1 MDALKSFTYSS
12 GGSSSSAAYQANWV
26 DITEEFRDASKELK
40 LGELVHD
47 ELFGLY
53 DAMAAIELMD
63 PKMDAGMLCN
73 KSKKVLPFEELVA
86 RGRLKVDGF
95 TPAELIGI
103 LDETFSCLVTWL
115 DGHSLAQTVFTNLY
129 LHNPALVADRSL
141 RAFALVTLKLV
152 ETIKEFVHQAAVY
165 EDEDFQPKTY
175 NFSLAG
181 GVTVPKV
188 LTAIKAAEEE
198 LARRLKKE
206 DDGEEDNKE
215 QQALLVR
222 LSFTR
227 HFFLFMNC
235 FRKQVGGGRDRES
248 NQQHPNHHHHHH
260 HNSSSPT
267 QSSPQSLK
275 DFLATA
281 RQHLATCETLLK
293 QWALT
298 TELGVQPSTTTATE
312 EPKTTEEQNNNN
324 NNSNS
329 SSTTTDY
336 PTILGFEPLINQR
349 LLPPSF
355 PRYTQIR
362 GRAETVAY
370 LGGFLSRLR
379 RLLTI
384 ADGGGGGEQGIGSG
398 RKGNAQVHFSGAR
411 LTAQLRFL
419 DDFSKLT
426 PSCVVSRS
434 MLQLFFLA
442 YPSSSSSSS
451 SSSAASCSFSPITSG
466 PLLLGLLP
474 LVTAIKE
481 SCRAFIRP
489 PVLCCRLPS
498 PEEEQQQQHQEPLEL
513 PGVDAQTREIV
524 EGFFARALIPFKS
537 VLQTYGNNRARQRE
551 KLALVLKD
559 FGTLIEE
566 SVTLDRYLG
575 VRLQHPG
582 PFVFLQYWVFY
593 HKLTLMSQYL
603 LSGFEL
609 ELYSRHEYA
618 YIFHELEKIWN
629 NVAMLLSQAEQ
640 ISLQSEAF
648 TKNAALNA
656 SSSTGNNS
664 SSKANRKNKSSKNS
678 SRHHHQQNQQPTSP
692 EVVHDREILYYKG
705 ISHLAAAYHHLCV
718 AFTLDGRIS
727 RPTAGL
733 NTERIRY
740 QHRFEPVV
748 QFEGAGGLL
757 SYDRYLDRLREVKEG
772 VEEVADKDELEGLAK
787 VTARLYLQATDQLLK
802 ARTHFE
808 ALVSRDVGG
817 GGGDGV
823 LLEEVQS
830 CIKVAKTNTV
840 VINLLRSGHNTRAKP
855 EFAFTESS
863 HFPIIKFS
871 KS

>member
-26 DITEEFRDASKELK
+26 DITEEFRDASKGEQTENIELKHPDGNNIIRFPPPKTELK

-188 LTAIKAAEEE
+188 LAAIKAAEEE

-248 NQQHPNHHHHHH
+248 NQQHPNHHNHHHH

-281 RQHLATCETLLK
+281 RQHLSTCETLLK

-324 NNSNS
+324 NNNNS
-329 SSTTTDY
+329 TSSTTTDY

-384 ADGGGGGEQGIGSG
+384 ADGGELEVGSG
-398 RKGNAQVHFSGAR
+398 RKGNAPIHFTGAR

-451 SSSAASCSFSPITSG
+451 SASASASCSFSPITSS

-498 PEEEQQQQHQEPLEL
+498 PEEEQQQQQQQQQEPLEL

-648 TKNAALNA
+648 TSESN
-656 SSSTGNNS
+656 
-664 SSKANRKNKSSKNS
+664 
-678 SRHHHQQNQQPTSP
+678 
-692 EVVHDREILYYKG
+692 
-705 ISHLAAAYHHLCV
+705 C
-718 AFTLDGRIS
+718 
-727 RPTAGL
+727 
-733 NTERIRY
+733 
-740 QHRFEPVV
+740 
-748 QFEGAGGLL
+748 LL
-757 SYDRYLDRLREVKEG
+757 I
-772 VEEVADKDELEGLAK
+772 
-787 VTARLYLQATDQLLK
+787 
-802 ARTHFE
+802 F
-808 ALVSRDVGG
+808 
-817 GGGDGV
+817 
-823 LLEEVQS
+823 
-830 CIKVAKTNTV
+830 KT
-840 VINLLRSGHNTRAKP
+840 
-855 EFAFTESS
+855 
-863 HFPIIKFS
+863 
-871 KS
+871 

>member
-1 MDALKSFTYSS
+1 M
-12 GGSSSSAAYQANWV
+12 
-26 DITEEFRDASKELK
+26 
-40 LGELVHD
+40 HD

-188 LTAIKAAEEE
+188 LAAIKAAEEE

-248 NQQHPNHHHHHH
+248 NQQHPNHHNHHH

-298 TELGVQPSTTTATE
+298 TELGVQPTTTTTTSTTTATE

-324 NNSNS
+324 NNNS
-329 SSTTTDY
+329 TSSTTDY

-384 ADGGGGGEQGIGSG
+384 ADGGGGEGVGSG
-398 RKGNAQVHFSGAR
+398 RKGTLVFTGAR

-451 SSSAASCSFSPITSG
+451 SSSCSFSPITSS

-489 PVLCCRLPS
+489 PVLCCLPS
-498 PEEEQQQQHQEPLEL
+498 PEEDQQQHQEPLEL

-648 TKNAALNA
+648 T
-656 SSSTGNNS
+656 
-664 SSKANRKNKSSKNS
+664 SKW
-678 SRHHHQQNQQPTSP
+678 
-692 EVVHDREILYYKG
+692 
-705 ISHLAAAYHHLCV
+705 C
-718 AFTLDGRIS
+718 
-727 RPTAGL
+727 
-733 NTERIRY
+733 
-740 QHRFEPVV
+740 
-748 QFEGAGGLL
+748 
-757 SYDRYLDRLREVKEG
+757 
-772 VEEVADKDELEGLAK
+772 
-787 VTARLYLQATDQLLK
+787 
-802 ARTHFE
+802 
-808 ALVSRDVGG
+808 
-817 GGGDGV
+817 
-823 LLEEVQS
+823 
-830 CIKVAKTNTV
+830 
-840 VINLLRSGHNTRAKP
+840 
-855 EFAFTESS
+855 
-863 HFPIIKFS
+863 
-871 KS
+871 